1 MLKHPAAGGEAA
13 NAHKGPVIP
22 ADDSPT
28 SSTSATPTTTNTS
41 QNTAAGANQ
50 EGASNDSS
58 DTGSRT
64 DVCSASSPGSR
75 EQALEDF
82 AESILNFDGAT
93 LTPY

>member
-1 MLKHPAAGGEAA
+1 MRVAEGHGR
-13 NAHKGPVIP
+13 
-22 ADDSPT
+22 D
-28 SSTSATPTTTNTS
+28 TTTDMS
-41 QNTAAGANQ
+41 QNTTTGVNQ
-50 EGASNDSS
+50 EGTSNVSS
-58 DTGSRT
+58 DTGSGT